1 MEVIKNG
8 SIRVED
14 NQIKEIRE
22 GKIESPDA
30 EYFDAEGMIV
40 MPGFINTHT
49 HVPMTMLR
57 GYADDLPLHTW
68 LNEHIF
74 PAEAR
79 MVTPENV
86 AVAARFAFI
95 EMIKSGTTCFNDMYF
110 FEDIIASEA
119 KKAGIR
125 AVVGESLIDFPTP
138 SFHTVDEGVARC
150 ESLVQQWY
158 GDSLIHPT
166 ICAHSPY
173 TCSKETL
180 QKAKILSEKYN
191 IPLHIHVAETRKEVE
206 DLTSQTGMAPA
217 EYLYSIGL
225 LDRNV
230 IAAHS
235 VWLNPK
241 EIELYA
247 RTRTSV
253 AHCPKSNL
261 KLASG
266 IADTDT
272 YMKAGI
278 NVSIGTDGT
287 ASNNTL
293 DMVEEMRFAALPS
306 QRLPLQP
313 GSRQRPNDIT
323 NGHDQRGKSPRY
335 SSPHGFSRGRETS
348 RPDRNSCRCQ
358 QYAPDLRRVFS
369 HRLCFQQQKHPFQHG
384 KREMDYAQPGAYEYQ

>member
-1 MEVIKNG
+1 MATTIIFNACIITMNERMELIKNG
-8 SIRVED
+8 SIRIEG

-22 GKIESPDA
+22 DKIESPDA

-86 AVAARFAFI
+86 AIASRFAFI

-125 AVVGESLIDFPTP
+125 AIVGESLIDFPTP
-138 SFHTVDEGVARC
+138 SFHTVDEGMARC

-158 GDSLIHPT
+158 GDSLIHPA

-180 QKAKILSEKYN
+180 QKAKVLSEKYN
-191 IPLHIHVAETRKEVE
+191 IPLHIHVAETRK
-206 DLTSQTGMAPA
+206 P
-217 EYLYSIGL
+217 L
-225 LDRNV
+225 LDRV
-230 IAAHS
+230 IGQERDCSPFRLA
-235 VWLNPK
+235 NPQRDR
-241 EIELYA
+241 IV
-247 RTRTSV
+247 RTD
-253 AHCPKSNL
+253 P
-261 KLASG
+261 
-266 IADTDT
+266 
-272 YMKAGI
+272 
-278 NVSIGTDGT
+278 
-287 ASNNTL
+287 
-293 DMVEEMRFAALPS
+293 
-306 QRLPLQP
+306 
-313 GSRQRPNDIT
+313 DI
-323 NGHDQRGKSPRY
+323 
-335 SSPHGFSRGRETS
+335 SSPLSEKQSKTGQRDCRHGHLPES
-348 RPDRNSCRCQ
+348 RCQ
-358 QYAPDLRRVFS
+358 RK
-369 HRLCFQQQKHPFQHG
+369 HR
-384 KREMDYAQPGAYEYQ
+384 Y

>member
-1 MEVIKNG
+1 MATTIIFNAYIITMNERMELIKNG
-8 SIRVED
+8 SIRIED
-14 NQIKEIRE
+14 NQIKEIGE
-22 GKIESPDA
+22 GKIQIPDA

-86 AVAARFAFI
+86 AVASRFAFI

-138 SFHTVDEGVARC
+138 SFHSVDEGIARG
-150 ESLVQQWY
+150 ESLAQQWY
-158 GDSLIHPT
+158 GDSLIHPA

-180 QKAKILSEKYN
+180 QKAKVLSEKYN

-206 DLTSQTGMAPA
+206 DLTAQTGMAPA

-225 LDRNV
+225 LDKNV
-230 IAAHS
+230 VAAHS

-241 EIELYA
+241 
-247 RTRTSV
+247 
-253 AHCPKSNL
+253 
-261 KLASG
+261 
-266 IADTDT
+266 
-272 YMKAGI
+272 
-278 NVSIGTDGT
+278 
-287 ASNNTL
+287 
-293 DMVEEMRFAALPS
+293 
-306 QRLPLQP
+306 
-313 GSRQRPNDIT
+313 
-323 NGHDQRGKSPRY
+323 
-335 SSPHGFSRGRETS
+335 
-348 RPDRNSCRCQ
+348 
-358 QYAPDLRRVFS
+358 
-369 HRLCFQQQKHPFQHG
+369 
-384 KREMDYAQPGAYEYQ
+384 